1 MRTLIRVSLLLI
13 CCSVI
18 SVHSFGQQTP
28 YLEKT
33 VTIRYGTLTYA
44 ELFKQLSQQTGV
56 VFSYTTTFDDS
67 RKITVQY
74 NRKPLRIVLNA
85 LFNEGGCTYKQK
97 GKYIIVTCKPVE
109 KPQPVANS
117 DVVVNGYVYNAADSS
132 LLPETSVYLRQ
143 NRQSSV
149 TNEYGYFS
157 MGFPKSSDVL
167 SVSVAREGFRDTTIV
182 ILARQRNTLVVYL
195 EPETQETI
203 ILPNDTVSVVYEP
216 VEDSLIVVSDSP
228 EEIPFDFWSRMRAL
242 KPNLRNIKDTMFTHV
257 SVSLVPPISTNRL
270 LSLNTVNDYSFNILV
285 GSSRGVNLMELG
297 GLVNI
302 DAGNVKYVQLAGLAN
317 LVSGNVTGVQAAG
330 IVNTVYGN
338 TYAVQ
343 AAGIVNLNR
352 GNVRAVQLA
361 GIGNVVDGDVEAVQA
376 AGIFNQNFR
385 HTEGIQIAGI
395 ANSTRSIN
403 GTQISGFVNRAD
415 SIRGFQIAGFGN
427 YADYVN
433 GFQISGFINRSGHV
447 QGSQFGVLNFARS
460 TNGVPVGF
468 FSFVRTGYHKIE
480 FATDEHLLSTASFRT
495 GVNAFHNI
503 FIGGVQLSDNDRLWT
518 IGYGLGTSARLS
530 KHWYLDFDI
539 TSQQVE
545 LAESGNFD
553 FNQLTKA
560 YLGIEWRI
568 LNKFSIAA
576 GPTFN
581 WFLSD
586 INGFDYATI
595 QSRLTTPV
603 VYESTT
609 GDFNHRLWV
618 GGKVALRFL

>member
-1 MRTLIRVSLLLI
+1 MRTLIRISLLLI
-13 CCSVI
+13 CCSVLSI
-18 SVHSFGQQTP
+18 HSFGQQTP
-28 YLEKT
+28 YLEKN
-33 VTIRYGTLTYA
+33 VTIRYGTFSYA

-56 VFSYTTTFDDS
+56 VFSYTTTFDDN

-74 NRKPLRIVLNA
+74 NRKPLRIVLNS

-97 GKYIIVTCKPVE
+97 GKYIIISCKPVE
-109 KPQPVANS
+109 KPQPVTNS
-117 DVVVNGYVYNAADSS
+117 DVIVNGYVYNAEDST

-143 NRQSSV
+143 NRQASV

-157 MGFPKSSDVL
+157 MGFTKSSDVL
-167 SVSVAREGFRDTTIV
+167 SVSIAREGYRDTTIV
-182 ILARQRNTLVVYL
+182 ILARQRNTLVIYL
-195 EPETQETI
+195 EPEKQEI
-203 ILPNDTVSVVYEP
+203 PEIPNDTVSVVYEP
-216 VEDSLIVVSDSP
+216 VTDSLITITDP
-228 EEIPFDFWSRMRAL
+228 QEEVPFDFWSRMRAL

-257 SVSLVPPISTNRL
+257 SFSLVPPISTNRL
-270 LSLNTVNDYSFNILV
+270 LSLNTVNDYSFNVLA
-285 GSSRGVNLMELG
+285 GSSRGVNLMEIG

-302 DAGNVKYVQLAGLAN
+302 DAGNVKYLQLAGIAN
-317 LVSGNVTGVQAAG
+317 LVSGNVMGVQGAG

-352 GNVRAVQLA
+352 GDVHAVQLA
-361 GIGNVVDGDVEAVQA
+361 GIGNVVDGNVEAVQA
-376 AGIFNQNFR
+376 AGIFNQNMN
-385 HTEGIQIAGI
+385 HTEGVQMAGI
-395 ANSTRSIN
+395 ANSTRTME

-415 SIRGFQIAGFGN
+415 SIHGVQIAGFGN
-427 YADYVN
+427 YAKYIN
-433 GFQISGFINRSGHV
+433 GFQVAGFINRAGHV

-503 FIGGVQLSDNDRLWT
+503 FIGGMQFSGNDRLWT

-530 KHWYLDFDI
+530 KRWYLDFDV
-539 TSQQVE
+539 TSQQIE

-568 LNKFSIAA
+568 LKKFSIAA

-586 INGFDYATI
+586 INGFDHATI
-595 QSRLTTPV
+595 QSRLTTPA
-603 VYESTT
+603 VYESIT